1 MQHIN
6 ERENDGIMNE
16 QQKEKLTAV
25 LREILA
31 EDTADILHETG
42 EILARLTRDESL
54 PVLQQA
60 VYGMLEKTILTPHTE
75 PAPHTTLPAPQ
86 CKTFGTMPVART
98 SRVVSQPDAPAEDA
112 PGIRDPGPPGLYVYG
127 IVAGTLPGDTRLT
140 GIDGQMVFAVPFR
153 DVSAIVHR
161 CPLTPYRSDNES
173 VMKEWV
179 LAHQNV
185 QEGVAEAC
193 GTFVPLCFDMIIAP
207 EERRS
212 AEDVLLEW
220 IAGEYDGLLE
230 KMEKVRGRKE
240 YGVQVLYRVP
250 EIVKR
255 VTASSAR
262 LKALQEGMEGSSRGT
277 VYMNRLK
284 MEQELKKEIELELKR
299 IEGDC
304 HRRIASFCDD
314 IKVGTVKKTGDGDER
329 MLLNYSCLVSDEKY
343 AGLGDAL
350 ESLENDSGLAIR
362 FTGPWQCYSF
372 V

>member
-1 MQHIN
+1 
-6 ERENDGIMNE
+6 MNE

-25 LREILA
+25 LREILR
-31 EDTADILHETG
+31 EDTADILRETG

-54 PVLQQA
+54 PRLQQA
-60 VYGMLEKTILTPHTE
+60 VYGMLEKTIRTPETE
-75 PAPHTTLPAPQ
+75 PPKKTTLPAQ
-86 CKTFGTMPVART
+86 HYETSGIMPVAQT
-98 SRVVSQPDAPAEDA
+98 SRIVNQPDAPAEDA
-112 PGIRDPGPPGLYVYG
+112 TGSRDHPPGLYVYG
-127 IVAGTLPGDTRLT
+127 VVAGTLPGDTRLT
-140 GIDGQMVFAVPFR
+140 GIDGQIVYAVPFR
-153 DVSAIVHR
+153 DVSAVVHR

-193 GTFVPLCFDMIIAP
+193 GTVVPFSFDMIIAP
-207 EERRS
+207 DERRS
-212 AEDVLLEW
+212 AEEVLLEW
-220 IAGEYDGLLE
+220 IAREYDGLLE
-230 KMEKVRGRKE
+230 KMDKVRGRKE
-240 YGVQVLYRVP
+240 YGVQILYRVP

-255 VTASSAR
+255 VTGSSTR
-262 LKALQEGMEGSSRGT
+262 LKALQEGMEGSSPGT
-277 VYMNRLK
+277 VYMIRLK
-284 MEQELKKEIELELKR
+284 REQELKKEIELELKR

-314 IKVGTVKKTGDGDER
+314 IKVGAVKKTGDGDEK